1 MIIPLSHKVREGE
14 LEGKVILVTGANRGF
29 GLAMTMDLSKAGATV
44 IMLGRDLGSLE
55 YAYDA
60 VVEKGFQEPILYPL
74 DLEGATPENY
84 QSLQDDV
91 FNQFEKL
98 DGLIHNAAIL
108 GTMMPVDQYD
118 IKLWYSTLQINLNGP
133 FMMTQF
139 LIPLLNKSND
149 ARILFLSADQGRE
162 AKAYWGAYG
171 VSKFAVEGFSKTLSE
186 ELEKTNIRVNT
197 LDPGVMRTEMRR
209 AAYPAEDASTVPK
222 PEEKSSII
230 VYLLSNE
237 GSKIN
242 GEQLTIALNSHIYN

>member
-1 MIIPLSHKVREGE
+1 MIIPSSYQIKEGE
-14 LEGKVILVTGANRGF
+14 LRGKVILVTGANRGF

-60 VVEKGFQEPILYPL
+60 VIDKGFQEPILYPL

-84 QSLQDDV
+84 QSLQDDI

-118 IKLWYSTLQINLNGP
+118 IKLWFSTLQINLNGP
-133 FMMTQF
+133 FLMTQF
-139 LIPLLNKSND
+139 LIPLLNKSDD
-149 ARILFLSADQGRE
+149 ARILFLSAEQGRE

-197 LDPGVMRTEMRR
+197 LDPGVMSTEMRR
-209 AAYPAEDASTVPK
+209 TAYPAENTTNNPS
-222 PEEKSSII
+222 PESKSPAI
-230 VYLLSNE
+230 VYLMLPVSSKYNGQKLTLSE
-237 GSKIN
+237 
-242 GEQLTIALNSHIYN
+242 